1 MTEERTPI
9 HYGMDVT
16 YLGRGRVKGSYP
28 CVDPA
33 YESQLQAAYAKAE
46 IVEYEA
52 DATGRAPQLHS
63 YVRIEGH
70 FHISRVGE

>member
-1 MTEERTPI
+1 MKE
-9 HYGMDVT
+9 H
-16 YLGRGRVKGSYP
+16 YP
-28 CVDPA
+28 CVGPA

-52 DATGRAPQLHS
+52 DATGRVPQLHS
-63 YVRIEGH
+63 YVCIEGH